1 MDMSLVITAN
11 KSAFF
16 QQISDTISAKFSA
29 QEAKNLQAYADLF
42 FEQYPIHELSK
53 HDINDVIGM
62 IKASYDFLTPF
73 KQKRAKVKV
82 FNPKIE
88 EDGWTS
94 KNTVVMMHYNDV
106 PFIIDSVRMALTN
119 KGLSIKSIKNLML
132 GTRRDK
138 KGDLLSFSS
147 LDHAN
152 AQPDPELNKELL
164 IYIEVNRHR
173 KSQDLTAMAAS
184 IRKTIT
190 DVNVVNNHYTHI
202 VDSLQDLRESVA
214 VGKSH
219 HANEEVNEAN
229 QFIAWLMAKNFT
241 FLGYAF
247 YDINESKAKT
257 KAAKV
262 SLRKSYGLLNKET
275 DIDNYFPTDHS
286 CLCDPKGPLLTF
298 SKSPTRSTIH
308 RRAYPDHITVQA
320 FDENGNFIG
329 VHHIVGLYTS
339 QVYRASVKNIPVI
352 RQKVTS
358 IYQQAN
364 LSLRSYSGKVL
375 RQVLE
380 TFPRDELFQSSIDE
394 LEQTLLE
401 ITQINERSIV
411 RLFMRKS
418 ADNRFVNVL
427 AYIPRDQFSTNLREN
442 IIETL
447 GSAVGAESSEFYSS
461 YSESILSRTYMIFR
475 LDESQEVTWSESEL
489 EEKIQYLA
497 RSWTDSLTRHLSID
511 YDEDEGKRLAE
522 SYKNA
527 FPIAYQDS
535 FSVKTALSDIRT
547 ISHLNDENP
556 IALCFSQPNENDSK
570 VVHFRVFNYG
580 SPLPLSDVIPVL
592 ERMNLKVIGEH
603 PYKINKA
610 EKSIWLHDFLLHT
623 RLDEGVQL
631 GDVRALF
638 EDAFTNIWQRSVE
651 NDFFNGLV
659 LSAQLSWRDVGV
671 LRAYAAYMKQITF
684 PFSKHAIIK
693 TLMAYPVLS
702 QKIVELFYLRFDPSM
717 DSQSSKRDYYQ
728 LKDAVC
734 EELDTVA
741 NLNDDR
747 ILRQYIALIEGTVR
761 TNYFQQVDG
770 QYKEYISLKMSP
782 RSIPDIPEPRPLYE
796 IFVFSNRVEGVH
808 LRGGK
813 VARGGLRWSDRTED
827 FRTEVL
833 GLVKAQSVKNAVIV
847 PNGAK
852 GGFVAKKACMSDGR
866 DAFMKEGI
874 RCYQT
879 FIKGLLD
886 VTDNLEKGKIIPPK
900 NVVRRDEDDAYLVVA
915 ADKGTATFSDIANEI
930 SVEYG
935 HWLGDA
941 FASGGSV
948 GYDHKAMGITAK
960 GAWVSVQRHFKEKG
974 IDVQKQDF
982 SKSPTRSTIHR
993 RAYPDHITVQAF
1005 DENGN
1010 FIGVHHIVGLYTSQ
1024 VYRASVKNIP
1034 VIRQKVTSIYQQAN
1048 LSLRSYSGKVLR
1060 QVLET
1065 FPRDELF
1072 QSSIDEL
1079 EQTLLEITQINERSI
1094 VRLFM
1099 RKSADNRF
1107 VNVLAYIPRDQFST
1121 NLRENII
1128 ETLGS
1133 AVGAE
1138 SSEFYSSYSES
1149 ILSRTYMIF
1158 RLDESQEVTWSESEL
1173 EEKIQYLA
1181 RSWTD
1186 SLTRHL
1192 SIDYDEDEGKRLAES
1207 YKNAFPIAYQDSFSV
1222 KTALSDIRTIS
1233 HLNDE
1238 NPIALCF
1245 SQPNENDSK
1254 VVHFRVFNYGS
1265 PLPLSDVIPVLERMN
1280 LKVIGEHPYKINKAE
1295 KSIWLH
1301 DFLLHTRLDEGV
1313 QLGDVRALFEDAF
1326 TNIWQRS
1333 VENDF
1338 FNGLVLS
1345 AQLSWRDVG
1354 VLRAYAA
1361 YMKQITFPFSKHA
1374 IIKTLMAYPVLS
1386 QKIVELF
1393 YLRFDPSMDS
1403 QSSKRDYY
1411 QLKDAVCEELD
1422 TVANLN
1428 DDRILRQYIA
1438 LIEGT
1443 VRTNYFQQVDGQYK
1457 EYISLKMSPRSIPDI
1472 PEPRPLYEIFVFS
1485 NRVEG
1490 VHLRGGKVARGGLR
1504 WSDRTE
1510 DFRTEVLGLVKAQSV
1525 KNAVIVPNGAKGGFV
1540 AKKACMSDGRDAFMK
1555 EGIRCYQTFIK
1566 GLLDVTDNLEK
1577 GKIIPPKNVVRRD
1590 EDDAYLVVAAD
1601 KGTATFS
1608 DIANEISVEYGHWL
1622 GDAFASGGS
1631 VGYDHKAMG
1640 ITAKGAWVSVQRHFK
1655 EKGIDVQK
1663 QDFTVVGV
1671 GDMAGDV
1678 FGNGMLMSKHIC
1690 LTAAFNHLH
1699 IFIDPTPNA
1708 SVSYKERERLF
1719 TTPGTNWADY
1729 NQKLISKGGGIFS
1742 RDAKSITIT
1751 PEMQACFDID
1761 ANSLTPTDL
1770 ITALLKSPVDLIW
1783 NGGIGTYVKG
1793 GNETHADIGD
1803 KANDAL
1809 RINGSQLRCKVF
1821 GEGGNLGASQLGR
1834 IEFCMNG
1841 GACNTDF
1848 IDNAAGVDCSD
1859 HEVNIKILLNDII
1872 SNSSLSQGQRNRL
1885 LASMT
1890 NTVSDMV
1897 LRNNYNQTQSI
1908 SLSEREA
1915 LSRVNEYRRLI
1926 NSLESSGRLNRE
1938 LEFIPSD
1945 QELLDRMADQQ
1956 SLTRPELSVLNCYVK
1971 VQLKE
1976 MLAVD
1981 EIADNPYL
1989 ASWVEKAFPEKLV
2002 NKYKH
2007 HIHSHILR
2015 KEIIAT
2021 QLANDIVNNMGIT
2034 FCHRLMESTG
2044 ESAPAVAM
2052 AYVVARDVFQ
2062 FERFKENVEA
2072 LDYKVPAQDQLVLL
2086 SSMISRVRRGTR
2098 WFLRNRHSSMDL
2110 QKTVDVFK
2118 SAVSSAIKETPAVLN
2133 EPEQQV
2139 WQDKCVISKGGGIF
2153 SRDAKSITITPEMQ
2167 ACFDIDAN
2175 SLTPTDLI
2183 TALLK
2188 SPVDLIWNGG
2198 IGTYVKGGNETHADI
2213 GDKANDALRINGS
2226 QLRCKVFGEGGNLG
2240 ASQLGRIEFC
2250 MNGGACNT
2258 DFIDNA
2264 AGVDCSDHEV
2274 NIKILL
2280 NDIISNSSLSQGQ
2293 RNRLLASM
2301 TNTVS
2306 DMVLRNNYNQTQSIS
2321 LSEREALSRVN
2332 EYRRLINSLESSG
2345 RLNRELEFI
2354 PSDQELLDRMADQQS
2369 LTRPELSVLNCYV
2382 KVQLKEMLAVDEI
2395 ADNPYLASWVEKAFP
2410 EKLVNKYKH
2419 HIHSHILRKEI
2430 IATQLANDIVNNMGI
2445 TFCHRLMES
2454 TGESAPAVA
2463 MAYVVARD
2471 VFQFER
2477 FKENVEA
2484 LDYKVPAQDQLVLL
2498 SSMISRVRRGT
2509 RWFLRNRHS
2518 SMDLQKTVDVFKSA
2532 VSSAIKETPAVLN
2545 EPEQQVW
2552 QDKCV
2557 HFEGLGLSHDLANV
2571 MSMPG
2576 HLFSGLGIAEAG
2588 LQSKQ
2593 AIPGVV
2599 EMHHL
2604 LGDKLGL
2611 YWFAHA
2617 VTDVK
2622 VENYWQAMARESFID
2637 DIDKSLRV
2645 MTVALLRL
2653 AGNRFGHEETLQLWM
2668 HEYPVIVTRWRDIAH
2683 ELQTTQGSDFAM
2695 FSVAMRELTELA
2707 EVCQSCDKLACD

>member
-29 QEAKNLQAYADLF
+29 REAKNLQAYADLF

-286 CLCDPKGPLLTF
+286 CLCDPKGPLLT
-298 SKSPTRSTIH
+298 
-308 RRAYPDHITVQA
+308 
-320 FDENGNFIG
+320 
-329 VHHIVGLYTS
+329 
-339 QVYRASVKNIPVI
+339 
-352 RQKVTS
+352 
-358 IYQQAN
+358 
-364 LSLRSYSGKVL
+364 
-375 RQVLE
+375 
-380 TFPRDELFQSSIDE
+380 
-394 LEQTLLE
+394 
-401 ITQINERSIV
+401 
-411 RLFMRKS
+411 
-418 ADNRFVNVL
+418 
-427 AYIPRDQFSTNLREN
+427 
-442 IIETL
+442 
-447 GSAVGAESSEFYSS
+447 
-461 YSESILSRTYMIFR
+461 
-475 LDESQEVTWSESEL
+475 
-489 EEKIQYLA
+489 
-497 RSWTDSLTRHLSID
+497 
-511 YDEDEGKRLAE
+511 
-522 SYKNA
+522 
-527 FPIAYQDS
+527 
-535 FSVKTALSDIRT
+535 
-547 ISHLNDENP
+547 
-556 IALCFSQPNENDSK
+556 
-570 VVHFRVFNYG
+570 
-580 SPLPLSDVIPVL
+580 
-592 ERMNLKVIGEH
+592 
-603 PYKINKA
+603 
-610 EKSIWLHDFLLHT
+610 
-623 RLDEGVQL
+623 
-631 GDVRALF
+631 
-638 EDAFTNIWQRSVE
+638 
-651 NDFFNGLV
+651 
-659 LSAQLSWRDVGV
+659 
-671 LRAYAAYMKQITF
+671 
-684 PFSKHAIIK
+684 
-693 TLMAYPVLS
+693 
-702 QKIVELFYLRFDPSM
+702 
-717 DSQSSKRDYYQ
+717 
-728 LKDAVC
+728 
-734 EELDTVA
+734 
-741 NLNDDR
+741 
-747 ILRQYIALIEGTVR
+747 
-761 TNYFQQVDG
+761 
-770 QYKEYISLKMSP
+770 
-782 RSIPDIPEPRPLYE
+782 
-796 IFVFSNRVEGVH
+796 
-808 LRGGK
+808 
-813 VARGGLRWSDRTED
+813 
-827 FRTEVL
+827 
-833 GLVKAQSVKNAVIV
+833 
-847 PNGAK
+847 
-852 GGFVAKKACMSDGR
+852 
-866 DAFMKEGI
+866 
-874 RCYQT
+874 
-879 FIKGLLD
+879 
-886 VTDNLEKGKIIPPK
+886 
-900 NVVRRDEDDAYLVVA
+900 
-915 ADKGTATFSDIANEI
+915 
-930 SVEYG
+930 
-935 HWLGDA
+935 
-941 FASGGSV
+941 
-948 GYDHKAMGITAK
+948 
-960 GAWVSVQRHFKEKG
+960 
-974 IDVQKQDF
+974 F

-2118 SAVSSAIKETPAVLN
+2118 A
-2133 EPEQQV
+2133 
-2139 WQDKCVISKGGGIF
+2139 
-2153 SRDAKSITITPEMQ
+2153 
-2167 ACFDIDAN
+2167 
-2175 SLTPTDLI
+2175 
-2183 TALLK
+2183 
-2188 SPVDLIWNGG
+2188 
-2198 IGTYVKGGNETHADI
+2198 
-2213 GDKANDALRINGS
+2213 
-2226 QLRCKVFGEGGNLG
+2226 
-2240 ASQLGRIEFC
+2240 
-2250 MNGGACNT
+2250 
-2258 DFIDNA
+2258 
-2264 AGVDCSDHEV
+2264 
-2274 NIKILL
+2274 
-2280 NDIISNSSLSQGQ
+2280 
-2293 RNRLLASM
+2293 
-2301 TNTVS
+2301 
-2306 DMVLRNNYNQTQSIS
+2306 
-2321 LSEREALSRVN
+2321 
-2332 EYRRLINSLESSG
+2332 
-2345 RLNRELEFI
+2345 
-2354 PSDQELLDRMADQQS
+2354 
-2369 LTRPELSVLNCYV
+2369 
-2382 KVQLKEMLAVDEI
+2382 
-2395 ADNPYLASWVEKAFP
+2395 
-2410 EKLVNKYKH
+2410 
-2419 HIHSHILRKEI
+2419 
-2430 IATQLANDIVNNMGI
+2430 
-2445 TFCHRLMES
+2445 
-2454 TGESAPAVA
+2454 
-2463 MAYVVARD
+2463 
-2471 VFQFER
+2471 
-2477 FKENVEA
+2477 
-2484 LDYKVPAQDQLVLL
+2484 
-2498 SSMISRVRRGT
+2498 
-2509 RWFLRNRHS
+2509 
-2518 SMDLQKTVDVFKSA
+2518 A